1 MSTVQTLSVPEP
13 QSGTK
18 RTNVLCCTFCGEPS
32 IGLCEKLH
40 LDWIIV
46 LPREL
51 KPGDVWKGPL
61 CDKLYF
67 IKTTEMQEDGLSIT
81 TKQGRKYFIVHLEL
95 PLLVRRMVPCM
106 WPRCEFH
113 CGKCLMYESQEQRAE
128 HLGIQEA
135 REAERRR
142 ELERRKQER
151 QERAIERRTVKIR
164 TPHGEMS
171 VTRKKKLRP
180 GI

>member
-1 MSTVQTLSVPEP
+1 M
-13 QSGTK
+13 
-18 RTNVLCCTFCGEPS
+18 NCTYCGEPS

-46 LPREL
+46 LPTEI
-51 KPGDVWKGPL
+51 KPGDVWRNPVNE
-61 CDKLYF
+61 KLHAVKSAKVF
-67 IKTTEMQEDGLSIT
+67 QDGIIML
-81 TKQGRKYFIVHLEL
+81 TKQGKHFHIEHLEL
-95 PLLVRRMVPCM
+95 PVLVRRMVPCM
-106 WPRCEFH
+106 WPRCDLH

-135 REAERRR
+135 REAEKRR

-151 QERAIERRTVKIR
+151 QERAIERRTIRVR
-164 TPHGEMS
+164 TPRGETG